1 MPGACNCGT
10 STFTFS
16 HWSVVWFSFLIVCIL
31 TQRFMILPFFFSPL
45 NVLSVLYSLFIF
57 YLFPF
62 SLHFFLFTLCLCMC
76 VCVDHS
82 AHFGQNQ
89 LTEKSLYNPC
99 SYEPCKCKL
108 KNDVC
113 GVTRLL
119 GFPKYSGQIVFAR
132 HYEKHYPSL

>member
-1 MPGACNCGT
+1 MWYINLYFLSLVCCLVFLSYCLYPY
-10 STFTFS
+10 STF
-16 HWSVVWFSFLIVCIL
+16 HDL
-31 TQRFMILPFFFSPL
+31 TFFFSPL

>member
-31 TQRFMILPFFFSPL
+31 TQRFMILPLFFTPKCSECLVFSLHILFISLLSPLFFFS
-45 NVLSVLYSLFIF
+45 LSA
-57 YLFPF
+57 
-62 SLHFFLFTLCLCMC
+62 C